1 MTAPR
6 TPLTLPWK
14 NAWITGASSGIGRAL
29 ALALARGGVAV
40 AASARSRDG
49 LESLAAEAGPGAARI
64 LPAPL
69 DVTDRAAVN
78 AAAEAAIRVFG
89 GPPDLAVL
97 NAGTYLPMSAADFDA
112 ERYRVHVEVNLM
124 GTVHMLEA
132 LLPAYLAARRG
143 QIAIVSS
150 VAGYRG
156 LPTAAA
162 YGATKAAL
170 INLAESLKH
179 DLDRAGVKLQL
190 VNPGFVKTPLTDKND
205 FHMPFLMP
213 VDKAVASMIAGLKTS
228 RFEITFPRRF
238 TWQLKL
244 LRLLPYRFYFG
255 LTRRRMGA

>member
-1 MTAPR
+1 MS
-6 TPLTLPWK
+6 LSWK
-14 NAWITGASSGIGRAL
+14 TAWITGASSGIGRAL
-29 ALALARGGVAV
+29 ALALARQGVTV

-49 LESLAAEAGPGAARI
+49 LQSLATEAANAGARI
-64 LPAPL
+64 LPTPL
-69 DVTDRAAVN
+69 DVTDRAAVK
-78 AAAEAAIRVFG
+78 AAAEAAIRVFR

-97 NAGTYLPMSAADFDA
+97 NAGTFLPMSAADFDA
-112 ERYRVHVEVNLM
+112 ARFREQVEVNLL

-132 LLPAYLAARRG
+132 LLPAYLTARKG

-156 LPTAAA
+156 LPTSAA

-170 INLAESLKH
+170 INLAEALKY

-205 FHMPFLMP
+205 FKMPFLMP
-213 VDKAVASMIAGLKTS
+213 ADKAVARMIAGLARD

-244 LRLLPYRFYFG
+244 LRLLPYRFYFAV
-255 LTRRRMGA
+255 TRRRTGA